1 MKQTLEWQIAT
12 VKAIK
17 QETPTVKTFT
27 RKGGKVVLVPAN
39 SRLSPM
45 VFDPGDVHVFG
56 RVVTVLRR
64 L

>member
-1 MKQTLEWQIAT
+1 
-12 VKAIK
+12 
-17 QETPTVKTFT
+17 
-27 RKGGKVVLVPAN
+27 VPAN

-45 VFDPGDVHVFG
+45 VFDPADVRVFG